1 MIKGKTITT
10 YLVDG
15 NPKGIRTCF
24 ISNKICKAVVV
35 PRAKL
40 IEAKRRSE
48 LQQPALYIL
57 LSDSEDKIYIGETED
72 FLSRIKHHESNKSFW
87 EEAVIFVSK
96 DNDLTKSDVKYLE
109 YLAIGQAQ
117 LTARYS
123 IEENKVSP
131 KPTNLPEHQL
141 ACIEEF
147 FEDVCML
154 SSFLG
159 IPVFEKVKRQN
170 RELFYCKGRG
180 ADATGFYSENGFT
193 VLKGSKI
200 PKNPTS
206 SFSSKESRHEK
217 ISAFATTIKENLVE
231 MNQDLTFKSPSAAS
245 SFCFGNSSNG
255 WIAWINEKG
264 LSLDEVYRNKES
276 TILEGVS

>member
-1 MIKGKTITT
+1 MSKGKTITT

-24 ISNKICKAVVV
+24 ISNKICKAVII

-40 IEAKRRSE
+40 IDAKKRPE

-57 LSDSEDKIYIGETED
+57 LSDSEDKIYVGETEN
-72 FLSRIKHHESNKSFW
+72 FLARIKHHESKKSFW
-87 EEAVIFVSK
+87 EEAIIFVSK

-109 YLAIGQAQ
+109 YLAIQQAQ
-117 LTARYS
+117 ETARYS

-141 ACIEEF
+141 ACMEEF
-147 FEDVCML
+147 FEDVCIL

-170 RELFYCKGRG
+170 RELFYCKSKHTE
-180 ADATGFYSENGFT
+180 ALGFYSENGFT

-200 PKNPTS
+200 PIS
-206 SFSSKESRHEK
+206 STASFTLKESRREK
-217 ISAFATTIKENLVE
+217 IASSAFTLNENLVE
-231 MNQDLTFKSPSAAS
+231 LNKDLTFKSPSAAS
-245 SFCFGNSSNG
+245 AFCLGNSSNG
-255 WIAWINEKG
+255 WIAWVNEKG
-264 LSLDEVYRNKES
+264 QSLDEVYRNKES
-276 TILEGVS
+276 QVLEKK